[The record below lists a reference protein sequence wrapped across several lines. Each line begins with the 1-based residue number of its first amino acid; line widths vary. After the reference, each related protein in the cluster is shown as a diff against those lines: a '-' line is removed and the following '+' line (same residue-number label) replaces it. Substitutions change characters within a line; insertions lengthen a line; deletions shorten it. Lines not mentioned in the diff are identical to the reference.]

1 MAFNSDFHHRR
12 SIRLRDYDYSL
23 AGAYFV
29 TICAIQRECL
39 FGDVVD
45 GRVVLNEMGNAA
57 AECWQAIPGHFPN
70 VELDTFVTMPNHV
83 HGIIAINDVSPVGA
97 QHAAPGFSAPGFS
110 APVPGLH
117 RPKTRAQHAA
127 PLRGRG
133 GLLSKN
139 VAPGSLG
146 AIIRS
151 FKSAATKHINAL
163 RNTPGVPV
171 WQRNYFERV
180 IRDDREMD
188 AVRRY
193 IVDNPA
199 KWNEDENHP
208 ARWM

>member
-1 MAFNSDFHHRR
+1 
-12 SIRLRDYDYSL
+12 
-23 AGAYFV
+23 
-29 TICAIQRECL
+29 
-39 FGDVVD
+39 
-45 GRVVLNEMGNAA
+45 
-57 AECWQAIPGHFPN
+57 
-70 VELDTFVTMPNHV
+70 
-83 HGIIAINDVSPVGA
+83 
-97 QHAAPGFSAPGFS
+97 
-110 APVPGLH
+110 
-117 RPKTRAQHAA
+117 
-127 PLRGRG
+127 
-133 GLLSKN
+133 LLSKN
-139 VAPGSLG
+139 VTPGSLG